1 MKYAKYIKELFFIVL
16 FVSLSVT
23 TIDNIRTIRQL
34 RINIEQ
40 TKNNLYQTNQ
50 VIAEMQKQIYESN
63 LIVNEFVNTI
73 FNV

>member
-1 MKYAKYIKELFFIVL
+1 MKYAKYIKELFFIIL
-16 FVSLSVT
+16 FVSLSVST
-23 TIDNIRTIRQL
+23 VDNIRTIRQL

-63 LIVNEFVNTI
+63 LIVNQTGN
-73 FNV
+73 

>member
-1 MKYAKYIKELFFIVL
+1 MKYAKYIKELFFIIL

-23 TIDNIRTIRQL
+23 TVDNIRTIKQL

-40 TKNNLYQTNQ
+40 TNDNLYQTNQ

-63 LIVNEFVNTI
+63 LVVNQTGN
-73 FNV
+73 

>member
-16 FVSLSVT
+16 IVSLSVT

-63 LIVNEFVNTI
+63 LIVNQTGN
-73 FNV
+73 

>member
-1 MKYAKYIKELFFIVL
+1 MKYAKYIKELFFIIL

-23 TIDNIRTIRQL
+23 TVDNIRTIRQL

-50 VIAEMQKQIYESN
+50 VIAEMQKHIYESN
-63 LIVNEFVNTI
+63 LVVNQTGN
-73 FNV
+73 

>member
-63 LIVNEFVNTI
+63 LVVNQTGN
-73 FNV
+73 

>member
-1 MKYAKYIKELFFIVL
+1 MKYAKYIKELFFIIL

-23 TIDNIRTIRQL
+23 TVDNIRTIRQL

-63 LIVNEFVNTI
+63 LVVSQTGN
-73 FNV
+73 

>member
-1 MKYAKYIKELFFIVL
+1 MKYAKYIKELFFIIL

-23 TIDNIRTIRQL
+23 TVDNIRTIRQL

-63 LIVNEFVNTI
+63 LVVNQTSN
-73 FNV
+73 

>member
-1 MKYAKYIKELFFIVL
+1 MKYAKYIKELFFIIL

-23 TIDNIRTIRQL
+23 TVDNIRTIKQL

-40 TKNNLYQTNQ
+40 TKDNLYQTNQ

-63 LIVNEFVNTI
+63 LVVDQTGN
-73 FNV
+73 

>member
-1 MKYAKYIKELFFIVL
+1 MKYAKYIKELFFIIL

-23 TIDNIRTIRQL
+23 TVDNIRTIRQL

-40 TKNNLYQTNQ
+40 TKDNLYQTNQ

-63 LIVNEFVNTI
+63 LVVNQTGN
-73 FNV
+73 

>member
-50 VIAEMQKQIYESN
+50 VIAEMQEHIYESN
-63 LIVNEFVNTI
+63 LVVNQTGN
-73 FNV
+73 

>member
-50 VIAEMQKQIYESN
+50 VIAEMQKQIYE
-63 LIVNEFVNTI
+63 
-73 FNV
+73 

>member
-1 MKYAKYIKELFFIVL
+1 MKYAKYIKELFFIIL

-23 TIDNIRTIRQL
+23 TVDNIRTIRQL

-63 LIVNEFVNTI
+63 LVVNQTDN
-73 FNV
+73 

>member
-1 MKYAKYIKELFFIVL
+1 MKYAKYIKELFFIIL

-23 TIDNIRTIRQL
+23 TVDNIRTIKQL

-40 TKNNLYQTNQ
+40 TNDNLYQTNQ

-63 LIVNEFVNTI
+63 LVVDQTGN
-73 FNV
+73 

>member
-1 MKYAKYIKELFFIVL
+1 MKYAKYIKELFFIIL
-16 FVSLSVT
+16 FVSISVT
-23 TIDNIRTIRQL
+23 TVDNIRTIRQL

-63 LIVNEFVNTI
+63 LVVNQTGN
-73 FNV
+73 

>member
-1 MKYAKYIKELFFIVL
+1 MKYAKYIKELFFIIL
-16 FVSLSVT
+16 LVSLSVT

-63 LIVNEFVNTI
+63 LVVNQTSN
-73 FNV
+73 